1 MTRATSFDLSKLE
14 NLAERIYH
22 GQVVFFVGAGF
33 SLDSEGLS
41 GQRLLL
47 RLLARFDAMSSVMI
61 ERREQLTAAVVATAK
76 RLREVL
82 RETFW
87 LGQEGRDPL
96 TTVAHAKILEQDYYR
111 PNEWMCEAFG
121 TLVDACTEVGFSEDF
136 WVDVHQRETTL
147 LECNPIWGRV
157 ERVSPIEPRLLV
169 GEAWG
174 PSERGK
180 ALFLDTLGFADP
192 SVMAGRPHAR
202 EIAEVERSYADR
214 LRPRHHIIARWARDG
229 LCRTLLTTNYDM
241 LIEGAYRLSG
251 FACRLCD
258 APGQD
263 PEPPPLLTELSH
275 FARIGQAADF
285 FRFGHTHRSALVAKI
300 HGCAECYRWARTR
313 VVEALASGAEPE
325 LSDARRAFASYLPS
339 IVFTFRE
346 IQNWR
351 EDAWSRD
358 LLANLLR
365 TRSIVFC
372 GYSIR
377 DRVLHDAF
385 RTAFEEIASV
395 NARVGGPRLGGLL
408 GGLGATEQDERVLH
422 AQHDVRGAERAA
434 RGGAR
439 ADTAAGAGAA
449 AEASKAQIESD
460 TTDGRAQRARA
471 FFLGGPG
478 GFEFDALEVL
488 RAASRAEGI
497 AHPSQTH
504 HPNYLQSYFEGMDGF
519 PRLDQTMRWLW
530 HRTVRIRQEQCVE
543 VDLRRVATNLL
554 GHGCPERERV
564 RVLDRLHELTD
575 AEFEQARGWERAGP
589 SDSQFDRVVGWTDR
603 FHPALLRELAIGEAV
618 LRRDGPGA
626 SVRVVNRRQWF
637 FPPSE
642 HPQWTGWG
650 VVVEIALR
658 RMIASWRGE
667 LREWSQPSP
676 CVAPGQSQRPAVSFS
691 SGTEALPSTPRALAI
706 VLSGFDRRSVRSR
719 VRGAFAGR
727 VHHWRLRAQAI
738 PWWASDQRPL
748 PGTPGAP
755 SLWRWAVA
763 DEPSQAMLD
772 ALPEV
777 LGIDGP
783 VESGQSR
790 PLRVA

>member
-1 MTRATSFDLSKLE
+1 MTRPTSFDLSKLE

-47 RLLARFDAMSSVMI
+47 RLLARFDAISSSMI
-61 ERREQLTAAVVATAK
+61 ERREQLAPAVVAKAK

-121 TLVDACTEVGFSEDF
+121 TLVDACSDVGLGQEF
-136 WVDVHQRETTL
+136 WVAVHERETEL

-157 ERVSPIEPRLLV
+157 ERVSPIEPGLLV
-169 GEAWG
+169 GAAWG

-192 SVMAGRPHAR
+192 QVMAGRPHAR
-202 EIAEVERSYADR
+202 EIEAVEQSYADR
-214 LRPRHHIIARWARDG
+214 LRPRHHIIARWAREG

-241 LIEGAYRLSG
+241 LLEGAYRLSG

-258 APGQD
+258 VPGED

-313 VVEALASGAEPE
+313 VVEAIEAGDDVELAA
-325 LSDARRAFASYLPS
+325 ARQAFASYLPS

-385 RTAFEEIASV
+385 RTAFEEIATV
-395 NARVGGPRLGGLL
+395 NARVGGFGS
-408 GGLGATEQDERVLH
+408 TEQDEQQLH
-422 AQHDVRGAERAA
+422 AVHGLPQRSRRTATSQGPERG
-434 RGGAR
+434 RGPD
-439 ADTAAGAGAA
+439 DTAAGAGAA
-449 AEASKAQIESD
+449 AEAALAQIEAE
-460 TTDGRAQRARA
+460 TTDSRAQRARA

-497 AHPSQTH
+497 GHPSQTH
-504 HPNYLQSYFEGMDGF
+504 HPNYLQSYFEGMSGF

-554 GHGCPERERV
+554 GQGCPERERS
-564 RVLDRLHELTD
+564 RVLDRLHELTNE
-575 AEFEQARGWERAGP
+575 EFERARTWEREGP

-618 LRRDGPGA
+618 LRRDGPGN

-667 LREWSQPSP
+667 LGDWAKSSP
-676 CVAPGQSQRPAVSFS
+676 CVTPGQSKRPAVSFS

-706 VLSGFDRRSVRSR
+706 VLTGFDRRSTRPR

-727 VHHWRLRAQAI
+727 VHHWRLRAQTI

-748 PGTPGAP
+748 AGTPGAVL
-755 SLWRWAVA
+755 LWRWAVA
-763 DEPSQAMLD
+763 DEPSPAMLD
-772 ALPEV
+772 QLPGL
-777 LGIDGP
+777 LGIDSP

>member
-1 MTRATSFDLSKLE
+1 MIRRSSFDLSKLE

-47 RLLARFDAMSSVMI
+47 RLLARFDAISSTMI
-61 ERREQLTAAVVATAK
+61 EHAQHLAGALVTRIR

-87 LGQEGRDPL
+87 LGVEGRDPL
-96 TTVAHAKILEQDYYR
+96 TTVAHAKILEADYYR

-121 TLVDACTEVGFSEDF
+121 TLLDTCTAAGFAPKLWRDF
-136 WVDVHQRETTL
+136 WLEVHQREIML

-157 ERVSPIEPRLLV
+157 ERLQPIESRLLA
-169 GEAWG
+169 GAAWG

-202 EIAEVERSYADR
+202 EIAEVERSYANR

-241 LIEGAYRLSG
+241 LLEGAYRLSG

-258 APGQD
+258 TPKVV

-313 VVEALASGAEPE
+313 VVEALRGNDDDE
-325 LSDARRAFASYLPS
+325 LDRARKAFATYLPS

-385 RTAFEEIASV
+385 RTAFEEIATV
-395 NARVGGPRLGGLL
+395 NARIGGF
-408 GGLGATEQDERVLH
+408 GADH
-422 AQHDVRGAERAA
+422 GDDVDDMDGVDDV
-434 RGGAR
+434 
-439 ADTAAGAGAA
+439 DTAAGAGAA
-449 AEASKAQIESD
+449 AEASLAQIESE
-460 TTDGRAQRARA
+460 TTDPTDHPDHRAQRARA

-478 GFEFDALEVL
+478 AFEFDALEVL

-504 HPNYLQSYFEGMDGF
+504 HPNYLQSYFEGTAGF
-519 PRLDQTMRWLW
+519 PKLDHTMRWLW
-530 HRTVRIRQEQCVE
+530 HRTVRIRQEQCVD

-554 GHGCPERERV
+554 GQGCPERERSC
-564 RVLDRLHELTD
+564 VLARLHELTD
-575 AEFEQARGWERAGP
+575 AEFVQARIWEREAP
-589 SDSQFDRVVGWTDR
+589 SDAQFDRVVGWTDR

-650 VVVEIALR
+650 VVVEVALR
-658 RMIASWRGE
+658 RMIAAWRGQ
-667 LREWSQPSP
+667 LDNWAQTSP
-676 CVAPGQSQRPAVSFS
+676 CVNPAHSQRPAVSFS
-691 SGTEALPSTPRALAI
+691 GGPEATPSTPRALAI
-706 VLSGFDRRSVRSR
+706 VLTGFDRRSVHSR

-727 VHHWRLRAQAI
+727 VHHWRLRAQTI

-748 PGTPGAP
+748 EGTPGA
-755 SLWRWAVA
+755 SLLWRWAVA
-763 DEPSQAMLD
+763 DEPSPAMLD
-772 ALPEV
+772 ALPTV
-777 LGIDGP
+777 LGIDHP